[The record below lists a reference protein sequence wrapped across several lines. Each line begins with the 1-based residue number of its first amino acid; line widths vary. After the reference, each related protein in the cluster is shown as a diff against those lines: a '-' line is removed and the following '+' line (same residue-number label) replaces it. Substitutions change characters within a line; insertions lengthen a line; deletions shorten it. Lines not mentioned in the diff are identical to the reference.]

1 MQIGEIR
8 QKVNVDNSP
17 SVNILHVRKTGQRQP
32 FSLIKKIVLV
42 ILSVKT
48 QSNAVT
54 KCRLRVRR
62 KTFATVL
69 LVCAVCNLIK
79 DIEKKITQGSSF

>member
-1 MQIGEIR
+1 MQRGEIR

-17 SVNILHVRKTGQRQP
+17 SGNILHVRKTGQREP
-32 FSLIKKIVLV
+32 FSSIKDSSRDS
-42 ILSVKT
+42 LSE
-48 QSNAVT
+48 SNVT

-79 DIEKKITQGSSF
+79 DFEKKITQGSSF